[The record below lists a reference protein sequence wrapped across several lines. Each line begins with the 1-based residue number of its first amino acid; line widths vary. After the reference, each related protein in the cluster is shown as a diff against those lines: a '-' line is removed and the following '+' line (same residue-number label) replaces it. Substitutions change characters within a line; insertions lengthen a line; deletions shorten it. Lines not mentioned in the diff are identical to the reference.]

1 MDNQTEQTFT
11 VAVEE
16 LVIYQYRVTAPDAQS
31 AEAAA
36 VEMFASGGLPNNGP
50 SEGEQHDLRAVVL
63 GENA

>member
-1 MDNQTEQTFT
+1 MDSQTEQLFN

-16 LVIYQYRVTAPDAQS
+16 LVVYQYRVKAPDAQS

-36 VEMFASGGLPNNGP
+36 VEMFVSGELPNNGP
-50 SEGEQHDLRAVVL
+50 CEGEQHDLRAVVL